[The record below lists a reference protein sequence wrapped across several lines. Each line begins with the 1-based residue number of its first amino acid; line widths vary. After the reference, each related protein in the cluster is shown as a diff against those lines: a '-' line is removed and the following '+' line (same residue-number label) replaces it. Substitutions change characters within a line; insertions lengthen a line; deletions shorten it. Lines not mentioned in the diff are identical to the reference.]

1 MPWKSKADVARHN
14 KAAAADPA
22 KRKQFESVANAVLA
36 KTGSDAIALRTASGV
51 VKNHPAR
58 HMHGDGAPGSHWSR
72 K

>member
-1 MPWKSKADVARHN
+1 MPWSPKEASAKTSKAN
-14 KAAAADPA
+14 TPA
-22 KRKQFESVANAVLA
+22 KRKQWAEVANKVLQETGDDA
-36 KTGSDAIALRTASGV
+36 KAITVASGV